1 MKFINEIAAP
11 NFKILFTSNK
21 FQINH
26 FVEKFV
32 VKKVEKLKNQFSID
46 LFINKI
52 PLSEEDKRSFL
63 DYENTKELHRLTK
76 VRYGEKSDFIPS
88 LCRNIHKE
96 HNLSC
101 TKEYLSKH
109 PLIEFMGGIPLVISM
124 MAVLSVQKSLAE
136 IFLYLAEKN
145 DANF

>member
-1 MKFINEIAAP
+1 MLVNEIAGP
-11 NFKILFTSNK
+11 NFKVLFTSNK
-21 FQINH
+21 FQIKH
-26 FVEKFV
+26 FVEKFI
-32 VKKVEKLKNQFSID
+32 VKKVEKLKPQFSID

-52 PLSEEDKRSFL
+52 PLSEEDKRQFL
-63 DYENTKELHRLTK
+63 DYGNIKDLHQLTK
-76 VRYGEKSDFIPS
+76 QRYGDKSDFIPS

-96 HNLSC
+96 HTLAC

-124 MAVLSVQKSLAE
+124 MAALSVQKSLAE